1 MATER
6 GIKRIINMLIE
17 LIIKIFLFVFCIIIK
32 QVLVR
37 YMKRKNR
44 RSTLV
49 EMWMNGAIIVS
60 FLLILIS
67 VYRLNFL

>member
-1 MATER
+1 
-6 GIKRIINMLIE
+6 MLIE
-17 LIIKIFLFVFCIIIK
+17 LIIKVSMFIFCIIIK

-37 YMKRKNR
+37 YMKRKNK

-60 FLLILIS
+60 FILILIS